1 MLLRKAFPLSICLM
15 RCLQTSNIWTS
26 VVASPP
32 SPAVAS
38 TSLSEMLTHS
48 WAVCSSVFENC
59 LTFPWLPWNS
69 DIPNP
74 IVQNAGSRRRRWYSF
89 TQLYYFLPLVLI
101 PEAEDYFQMCPA
113 ASPVI
118 TWILGRTTQ
127 RCGLGIFVPLEA
139 MCGLS
144 FDIEKKERRA
154 VLYDWLKTCTVWQA
168 VHMEFSPGL
177 QQHELKM
184 SASTASKRNHLK
196 TRHRHPVPIQPWLE
210 AMCNHTN

>member
-144 FDIEKKERRA
+144 FDIEKKREKSSLVWLIENMYSVAGRA
-154 VLYDWLKTCTVWQA
+154 YGVQPRASATWTENVSIHCQQEKSFENKTP
-168 VHMEFSPGL
+168 SPSSYPAL
-177 QQHELKM
+177 VRSH
-184 SASTASKRNHLK
+184 
-196 TRHRHPVPIQPWLE
+196 V
-210 AMCNHTN
+210 